1 MMRLFCILIVVVTQ
15 VSTHVRTQSCTPLKK
30 SVLLYV
36 NCFHVAKCASG
47 FVFFSDPR
55 WIQSLKRFGGCKLA
69 RGRGRRSVSHRTAC
83 TKGRK

>member
-47 FVFFSDPR
+47 FVFFFRPQMDP
-55 WIQSLKRFGGCKLA
+55 I
-69 RGRGRRSVSHRTAC
+69 
-83 TKGRK
+83 TKEIWRM